1 MPELLAM
8 HAAAHNVELYEQ
20 HAEKIISDHHEAME
34 CLDCQAFL
42 QLGIDAFR
50 WLVNTDELI
59 NKAIAHG
66 IVEYNADLE
75 SKLEELF
82 RRWLVPCDFAN
93 DWIDVQL
100 RRGYQPDNLKRFR
113 KCQAE
118 ARAIV
123 KSIDKTTRQM
133 SGSLI
138 ELRDEAIEEH
148 RRGETAEFI

>member
-1 MPELLAM
+1 MPEPLAI
-8 HAAAHNVELYEQ
+8 HAATHNVELYVQ
-20 HAEKIISDHHEAME
+20 HAENITSNQHEALD

-50 WLVNTDELI
+50 WLVNADELI
-59 NKAIAHG
+59 NKAIAEG
-66 IVEYNADLE
+66 IVEYDPELE

-82 RRWLVPCDFAN
+82 RRWLVPCQFAN

-100 RRGYQPDNLKRFR
+100 RRGYQPDNLKKFR

-118 ARAIV
+118 VEAILN
-123 KSIDKTTRQM
+123 SIDNTTRSM
-133 SGSLI
+133 SDSLI
-138 ELRDEAIEEH
+138 ELRDAAIEEH